1 VKAQKLTDA
10 NDATGRLKMFKAI
23 RAIFATPTEAG
34 SVAGAVASG
43 LDKAFFTQQ
52 ESKDWTL
59 KYLNATLPMN
69 LSRRIIAMSIT
80 FVWVLSALL
89 LLSLTIGAGLTESL
103 AAAKT
108 AQAVFEFMRDVLN
121 IPFSLVMALY
131 FGKGIATT
139 LGKKE

>member
-1 VKAQKLTDA
+1 
-10 NDATGRLKMFKAI
+10 MFKTLK
-23 RAIFATPTEAG
+23 AIFSTPTDAG
-34 SVAGAVASG
+34 SVAGAVAKG
-43 LDKAFFTQQ
+43 LDSAFFTDQ
-52 ESKDWTL
+52 EKAQWTL

-69 LSRRIIAMSIT
+69 LGRRIIALLVTS
-80 FVWVLSALL
+80 VWVLSALTL
-89 LLSLTIGAGLTESL
+89 LLLTVLAGIFVSIVF
-103 AAAKT
+103 AKT